1 MPVHYGSILAE
12 HQTCRSS
19 ATLFDVSHMGRL
31 RLDGPSAGL
40 LLDHV
45 LTRKASDMKPGQVR
59 YGLVCNAEGG
69 VLDDVLTYCVET
81 PSGSNYFL
89 LVVNASNRAK
99 ILKWFEPHLADFPMS
114 RCRTARH

>member
-1 MPVHYGSILAE
+1 MSQTTAVTPLTDWHRSHGARMAPFAGYEMPVHYGSILAE

-59 YGLVCNAEGG
+59 YAWSVMRKAACWM
-69 VLDDVLTYCVET
+69 T
-81 PSGSNYFL
+81 F
-89 LVVNASNRAK
+89 
-99 ILKWFEPHLADFPMS
+99 
-114 RCRTARH
+114 